1 LTKSSSAGATGDNST
16 STGVDARLASVLCYA
31 GWWVTGLVFLFAE
44 RRNQEVRFHAAQ
56 SLVVFGVLSAGLFLC
71 GGASAVAFFVAV
83 PTFPLLQ
90 AIGNALWFGAVLLWL
105 FLLVK
110 TWRGETWR
118 VPVAGDLA
126 AKIASR

>member
-1 LTKSSSAGATGDNST
+1 MSEPPSAKATGDKST

-44 RRNQEVRFHAAQ
+44 RRDATVRFHAAQ
-56 SLVVFGVLSAGLFLC
+56 SLIVFGVLSVALFLC
-71 GGASAVAFFVAV
+71 GGASAVAFVVAAQ
-83 PTFPLLQ
+83 TFQMLQ

-126 AKIASR
+126 FKIASR

>member
-1 LTKSSSAGATGDNST
+1 VTEWPSADVTGDTST
-16 STGVDARLASVLCYA
+16 STGVDVRLASVLCYA

-44 RRNQEVRFHAAQ
+44 RRNPTVRFHAAQ
-56 SLVVFGVLSAGLFLC
+56 SLVVFGVLSAALFLC

-83 PTFPLLQ
+83 PTFQLLQ
-90 AIGNALWFGAVLLWL
+90 AIGNAIWFGAVLLWL

-118 VPVAGDLA
+118 VPVAGELA
-126 AKIASR
+126 LKIART

>member
-1 LTKSSSAGATGDNST
+1 MPGSRRCCVTPAGGSP
-16 STGVDARLASVLCYA
+16 
-31 GWWVTGLVFLFAE
+31 GWCSCLPSGSN
-44 RRNQEVRFHAAQ
+44 RNVRFHAAQ
-56 SLVVFGVLSAGLFLC
+56 SLIVFGVLSVALFLC

-83 PTFPLLQ
+83 PTFQLLQ
-90 AIGNALWFGAVLLWL
+90 AIGNALWLGAVVLWL

-126 AKIASR
+126 VKLAAYVERAEQHVPPSC

>member
-1 LTKSSSAGATGDNST
+1 MSEPPSADATGDKST

-44 RRNQEVRFHAAQ
+44 RRDATVRFHAAQ
-56 SLVVFGVLSAGLFLC
+56 SLIVFGVLSVALFLC
-71 GGASAVAFFVAV
+71 GGASAVAFVVAAQ
-83 PTFPLLQ
+83 TFQMLQ

-126 AKIASR
+126 LKIASR

>member
-1 LTKSSSAGATGDNST
+1 MNGPT

-44 RRNQEVRFHAAQ
+44 RQHAKVRFHAAQ
-56 SLVVFGVLSAGLFLC
+56 SLVVFGALSVALFLC

-83 PTFPLLQ
+83 PTFQLMQ

-110 TWRGETWR
+110 AWRGETWR

-126 AKIASR
+126 MKIALK

>member
-1 LTKSSSAGATGDNST
+1 MSDPPSADATGDKST

-44 RRNQEVRFHAAQ
+44 RRDATVRFHAAQ
-56 SLVVFGVLSAGLFLC
+56 SLIVFGVLSVALFLC
-71 GGASAVAFFVAV
+71 GGASAVAFVVAAQ
-83 PTFPLLQ
+83 TFQMLQ
-90 AIGNALWFGAVLLWL
+90 AIGNALWFGAVVLWL

-126 AKIASR
+126 FKIASR

>member
-1 LTKSSSAGATGDNST
+1 VSKST
-16 STGVDARLASVLCYA
+16 STGVDARLSSVLCYA

-44 RRNQEVRFHAAQ
+44 RRDATVRFHAAQ
-56 SLVVFGVLSAGLFLC
+56 SLIVFGVLSVALFLC
-71 GGASAVAFFVAV
+71 GGASAVAFFVAAQ
-83 PTFPLLQ
+83 TFQMLQ

-118 VPVAGDLA
+118 VPVAGELA
-126 AKIASR
+126 ARLAK

>member
-1 LTKSSSAGATGDNST
+1 VNESPSAKATEDKST

-44 RRNQEVRFHAAQ
+44 RRDANVRFHAAQ
-56 SLVVFGVLSAGLFLC
+56 SLIVFGVLSIALFLC
-71 GGASAVAFFVAV
+71 GGASAIAFFVAAQ
-83 PTFPLLQ
+83 TFQMMQ

-118 VPVAGDLA
+118 VPVVADLA
-126 AKIASR
+126 TRLAK